1 MDHALFKYW
10 IWLTDWLRSHS
21 YYEKDLE
28 SLTFERSSYFNFAF
42 SFTKRFGTKIRIV
55 VVVTQL
61 LSHQRVTC
69 NVSMRPSCR
78 QLRTCSC
85 ISSRVLPPL
94 KIVLRGAC
102 SKVIFIFQRQFFSRG
117 GRVERNEVNLK
128 WSAKPSKSRSRH
140 WGSATTILTRSK
152 IGLQN
157 FLSYLCARTL
167 GS

>member
-1 MDHALFKYW
+1 MDHALFKYL
-10 IWLTDWLRSHS
+10 IWLIDWLRSHS

-69 NVSMRPSCR
+69 NVSMRPSYR

-85 ISSRVLPPL
+85 ISSPVLPPL

-117 GRVERNEVNLK
+117 GGG
-128 WSAKPSKSRSRH
+128 WSAMR
-140 WGSATTILTRSK
+140 LT
-152 IGLQN
+152 
-157 FLSYLCARTL
+157 LSEAPTHQRPDHDTGGPPLLY
-167 GS
+167 